1 MSSRRRATTSRSSSP
16 ARRSSPAKPRAAP
29 KRKGT
34 VRLDK
39 KTCKILGLPKKEAR
53 QRVEVPARWARHCGR
68 GIGAWPRDSA
78 GFAPGLHHT
87 PILIQAAKEKVPVRI
102 VQMMMYL
109 VTLLYQLS
117 IFDYQLT
124 MEMVTEGRRR
134 RANYKWLCGLM
145 CVGLVLNAF
154 KFAVTCWLI
163 REFLRLS
170 FQR

>member
-1 MSSRRRATTSRSSSP
+1 VG
-16 ARRSSPAKPRAAP
+16 AA
-29 KRKGT
+29 
-34 VRLDK
+34 L
-39 KTCKILGLPKKEAR
+39 
-53 QRVEVPARWARHCGR
+53 WARHWRLAARLRRLRHPACATR
-68 GIGAWPRDSA
+68 PRDSA

-102 VQMMMYL
+102 VQMMIYL

-124 MEMVTEGRRR
+124 MEMVREGRRR

-163 REFLRLS
+163 RELLQLS

>member
-1 MSSRRRATTSRSSSP
+1 MGAALAPGRATPPASRP
-16 ARRSSPAKPRAAP
+16 ACTTRPRDSAGFAP
-29 KRKGT
+29 
-34 VRLDK
+34 
-39 KTCKILGLPKKEAR
+39 GLHTR
-53 QRVEVPARWARHCGR
+53 
-68 GIGAWPRDSA
+68 PRDSA

-102 VQMMMYL
+102 VQMMIYL

-124 MEMVTEGRRR
+124 MEMVREGRRR

-163 REFLRLS
+163 REFLQLS